1 MESREA
7 NQSGVT
13 GGCGVLPWVMMFVAV
28 AASASA
34 AAASAA
40 VAAAA
45 AAAACCFGHTFV

>member
-28 AASASA
+28 AASASVA
-34 AAASAA
+34 VASAA
-40 VAAAA
+40 VAAAV
-45 AAAACCFGHTFV
+45 GLLYSRHVLKK